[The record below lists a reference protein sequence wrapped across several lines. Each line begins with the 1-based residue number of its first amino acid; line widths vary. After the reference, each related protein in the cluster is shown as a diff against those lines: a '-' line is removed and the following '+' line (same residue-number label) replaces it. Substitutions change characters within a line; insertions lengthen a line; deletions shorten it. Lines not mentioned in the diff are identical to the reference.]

1 MKKIL
6 LSLCITIC
14 SFNSFSQLTYVPDD
28 ALEAYFEF
36 FFPGASN
43 GSADDYVFTSG
54 LQQPGN
60 AFAWD
65 PTYESLFGTLVDL
78 TGIQD
83 CKNLDFIGFTD
94 VSLNIID
101 LSTFNNGIPFQF
113 YVDNCDNLTSMNLS
127 NVNST
132 NDFYSLSVTDCNQL
146 TQISLPKA
154 NITDFGVIGCPLI
167 TSINFPVGSK
177 IVGPANVTAQ
187 NNISLTFFDISNA
200 IINGGCDL
208 LLDDNQ
214 NLNCVNLKGGYCN
227 MITPYF
233 SNNPFVSCIQ
243 VDNTSYSSIAWQNL
257 SGENW
262 LEQWYYN
269 FNNPGN
275 TNNPYIYSTNCNCAA
290 SIVEPENNS
299 EISISPNPTTSKISV
314 KASLELIGSQFIVY
328 DQLGKE
334 VKSGIITSEETEID
348 LSNLSQ
354 GIYLFKVGAEM
365 QETFKII
372 KQ

>member
-1 MKKIL
+1 MKQFIL
-6 LSLCITIC
+6 TLCLSVYGGYA
-14 SFNSFSQLTYVPDD
+14 FSQLTYVPDD

-36 FFPGASN
+36 LFPGASK

-60 AFAWD
+60 AFVWE
-65 PTYESLFGTLVDL
+65 PSYESIFGNLFDL

-83 CKNLDFIGFTD
+83 CKNLDAIMFID
-94 VSLNIID
+94 VSPNVID
-101 LSTFNNGIPFQF
+101 LSTLNNGLPFSF
-113 YVDNCDNLTSMNLS
+113 DVDNCDNLTSINLS
-127 NVNST
+127 NVHNT
-132 NDFYSLSVTDCNQL
+132 NNFHQLSANNCNQL
-146 TQISLPKA
+146 TQINLPKA
-154 NITDFGVIGCPLI
+154 NITDFVVFGCPMI

-177 IVGPANVTAQ
+177 IVGPANVAAG

-208 LLDDNQ
+208 ILDDNQ

-233 SNNPFVSCIQ
+233 SNNPFVSCVQ

-275 TNNPYIYSTNCNCAA
+275 TNNPYTYSTNCNCAA
-290 SIVEPENNS
+290 LIVETENNS
-299 EISISPNPTTSKISV
+299 EYSIYPNPTTSIISI
-314 KASLELIGSQFIVY
+314 KSNAELIGKEFAIY
-328 DQLGKE
+328 DQLGKK
-334 VKSGIITSEETEID
+334 VKLGIITSDETEID
-348 LSNLSQ
+348 LTYLNQ
-354 GIYLFKVGAEM
+354 GMYLFKVVDEM
-365 QETFKII
+365 QESFKII